1 MLDRRDR
8 LPGVQ
13 ARALEGALA
22 LGPPGAGRS
31 AGGARRGARAAVGG
45 GGRTA
50 RAALVDDAHWL
61 DDASADALLFIA
73 RRLEGEPIA
82 LVLALRPV
90 EGRRLD
96 LAGVETLAVEAS
108 TRAEAAELLREPV
121 DRAGVVERLHDAT
134 AGNPLALLEAHVRAG
149 DPERAEAALREF
161 EAMAVRTRRP
171 WVLATA
177 ARCRGLLADDF
188 DPWFE
193 RAYEAHGASASP
205 FEIGRTELCHGERL
219 RRARRVLEA
228 RERLRSALE
237 RFEALGAAPWAAR
250 ARAELRAAGAPVGAP
265 RALMTRDLT
274 PQELEVALAV
284 GRGATNREVAAALYV
299 SPKTIEVHL
308 SRIFRKL
315 GVRSAPSS
323 RVGSPT
329 E

>member
-1 MLDRRDR
+1 MN
-8 LPGVQ
+8 
-13 ARALEGALA
+13 AYSEAA
-22 LGPPGAGRS
+22 LGLLELGLGRAGR
-31 AGGARRGARAAVGG
+31 AAE
-45 GGRTA
+45 
-50 RAALVDDAHWL
+50 HL
-61 DDASADALLFIA
+61 D
-73 RRLEGEPIA
+73 
-82 LVLALRPV
+82 
-90 EGRRLD
+90 
-96 LAGVETLAVEAS
+96 
-108 TRAEAAELLREPV
+108 EAARLCEDYGQRDPSVVQHLP
-121 DRAGVVERLHDAT
+121 DRI
-134 AGNPLALLEAHVRAG
+134 EAHVRAG

-188 DPWFE
+188 DTWFE
-193 RAYEAHGASASP
+193 RAYEAHGPSASP

-284 GRGATNREVAAALYV
+284 GGALRTAR
-299 SPKTIEVHL
+299 
-308 SRIFRKL
+308 
-315 GVRSAPSS
+315 
-323 RVGSPT
+323 
-329 E
+329 